1 MSSRDAGIGSAARP
15 LDAVAVAI
23 MTFLCLTWGFN
34 QVAIKLALPD
44 IPPLIQATLRS
55 TGATIIIVIWARLR
69 GVSLTLRDGTLVPG
83 IAAGVLFGLEFI
95 LIYRGLVWT
104 TASRAAVFLY
114 TSPFVVALGARW
126 FLPGDRLSPTQWI
139 GLVLAFAGL
148 VIAFG
153 VPEPAANAY
162 AFLGDLM
169 LVGGGMAWGATTLV
183 IKGSRLATTPAEKT
197 LAYQLAVSVPILAI
211 GVMLLGEHISQAPRA
226 AALGWLAYQ
235 TVWVVSITYAIWFA
249 LVKRYAASRLSSFTF
264 LTPIFGVAAGHFVL
278 GDPITPGFALAV
290 ALVVAGLLLVN
301 RPR

>member
-1 MSSRDAGIGSAARP
+1 MPPREAGIGPAARP

-55 TGATIIIVIWARLR
+55 AGAAIIIVIWARLR
-69 GVSLTLRDGTLVPG
+69 GVSLNVRDGTLIPG
-83 IAAGVLFGLEFI
+83 IAAGALFGFEFI

-114 TSPFVVALGARW
+114 TSPFFVALGARW
-126 FLPGDRLSPTQWI
+126 FLPGDRLAPAQWI
-139 GLVLAFAGL
+139 GLVLSFAGL
-148 VIAFG
+148 LVAFG
-153 VPEPAANAY
+153 VPQAGDNPHAL
-162 AFLGDLM
+162 LGDLM
-169 LVGGGMAWGATTLV
+169 VVGGGAAWGGTTLV
-183 IKGSRLATTPAEKT
+183 IKGSRLATAPAEKT
-197 LAYQLAVSVPILAI
+197 LAYQLVTSVPILAI
-211 GVMLLGEHISQAPRA
+211 GALLLGEQVTHAPSA

-235 TVWVVSITYAIWFA
+235 TVWVVSVTYAIWFA
-249 LVKRYAASRLSSFTF
+249 MVKRYAASRLSAFTF

-278 GDPITPGFALAV
+278 GEPVTLGFGAAV
-290 ALVVAGLLLVN
+290 ALVVAGLVLVN

>member
-1 MSSRDAGIGSAARP
+1 MSPREAGTGPAARP

-23 MTFLCLTWGFN
+23 MTLLCLTWGFN

-44 IPPLIQATLRS
+44 IPPLIQAVVRS
-55 TGATIIIVIWARLR
+55 IGATIIIVIWARLR

-114 TSPFVVALGARW
+114 TSPFIVAFGARW
-126 FLPGDRLSPTQWI
+126 FLPGDRLSPMQWA
-139 GLVLAFAGL
+139 GLVLAFVGL

-153 VPEPAANAY
+153 VPEPAANPY
-162 AFLGDLM
+162 TFIGDLM
-169 LVGGGMAWGATTLV
+169 LVGGGAAWGATTLV
-183 IKGSRLATTPAEKT
+183 IKGSRLAGSPAEKT
-197 LAYQLAVSVPILAI
+197 LAYQLAVSIPVLAA
-211 GVMLLGEHISQAPRA
+211 GALLLGERMTHAPGTV
-226 AALGWLAYQ
+226 ALSSLIYQ
-235 TVWVVSITYAIWFA
+235 TIWVVSLTYAVWFA

-278 GDPITPGFALAV
+278 GDPITPGFALAA
-290 ALVVAGLLLVN
+290 ALVVAGLVLVN

>member
-1 MSSRDAGIGSAARP
+1 MPPREAGIGPAARP

-55 TGATIIIVIWARLR
+55 AGAAIIIVIWARLR
-69 GVSLTLRDGTLVPG
+69 GVSLNVRDGTLIPG
-83 IAAGVLFGLEFI
+83 IAAGALFGFEFI

-114 TSPFVVALGARW
+114 TSPFFVALGARW
-126 FLPGDRLSPTQWI
+126 FLPGDRLAPAQWI
-139 GLVLAFAGL
+139 GLVLSFAGL
-148 VIAFG
+148 LVAFG
-153 VPEPAANAY
+153 VPQAGDNPHAL
-162 AFLGDLM
+162 LGDLM
-169 LVGGGMAWGATTLV
+169 VVGGGAAWGGTTLV
-183 IKGSRLATTPAEKT
+183 IKGSRLATAPAEKT
-197 LAYQLAVSVPILAI
+197 LAYQLVTSVPILAI
-211 GVMLLGEHISQAPRA
+211 GALLLGEQVTHAPSA

-235 TVWVVSITYAIWFA
+235 TVWVVSVTYAIWFA
-249 LVKRYAASRLSSFTF
+249 MVKRYAASRLSAFTF

-278 GDPITPGFALAV
+278 GEPVTLGFGAAV
-290 ALVVAGLLLVN
+290 ALVVTGLVLVN

>member
-1 MSSRDAGIGSAARP
+1 MPPREAGIGPAARP

-55 TGATIIIVIWARLR
+55 AGAAIIIVIWARLR
-69 GVSLTLRDGTLVPG
+69 GVSLNVRDGTLIPG
-83 IAAGVLFGLEFI
+83 IAAGALFGFEFI

-114 TSPFVVALGARW
+114 TSPFFVALGARW
-126 FLPGDRLSPTQWI
+126 FLPGDRLAPAQWI
-139 GLVLAFAGL
+139 GLVLSFAGL
-148 VIAFG
+148 LVAFG
-153 VPEPAANAY
+153 VPQAGDNPH

-169 LVGGGMAWGATTLV
+169 VVGGGAAWGGTTLV
-183 IKGSRLATTPAEKT
+183 IKGSRLATAPAEKT
-197 LAYQLAVSVPILAI
+197 LAYQLVTSVPILAI
-211 GVMLLGEHISQAPRA
+211 GALLLGEQVTHAPSA

-235 TVWVVSITYAIWFA
+235 TVWVVSVTYAIWFA
-249 LVKRYAASRLSSFTF
+249 MVKRYAASRLSAFTF

-278 GDPITPGFALAV
+278 GEPVTLGFGAAV
-290 ALVVAGLLLVN
+290 ALVVAGLVLVN

>member
-1 MSSRDAGIGSAARP
+1 MSPRDAGIGSAARP

-23 MTFLCLTWGFN
+23 MTFLCFTWGFN

-55 TGATIIIVIWARLR
+55 IGASLVIVVWARLR
-69 GVSLTLRDGTLVPG
+69 GVSLTRHDATLVPG

-95 LIYRGLVWT
+95 LIYRGLAWT

-114 TSPFVVALGARW
+114 TAPLFVALGARW

-139 GLVLAFAGL
+139 GLVLAFTGL
-148 VIAFG
+148 IVAFG
-153 VPEPAANAY
+153 VPQAVADPHAL
-162 AFLGDLM
+162 LGDLM
-169 LVGGGMAWGATTLV
+169 VIGGGAAWGATTLV
-183 IKGSRLATTPAEKT
+183 IKGSRLATAPAEKT
-197 LAYQLAVSVPILAI
+197 LAYQLLVSVPILAI
-211 GVMLLGEHISQAPRA
+211 GALLVGERLDHAPDA
-226 AALGWLAYQ
+226 APLAWLAYQ

-249 LVKRYAASRLSSFTF
+249 LVKRYAASRLSAFTF